1 MRAHEKTRRL
11 TGLAL
16 MTAIVIVLQLVAS
29 ALVKVGVFAPT
40 RWLVGVAMMAAIV
53 VLLANT
59 PLGMIQLPII
69 KATTT
74 HIPVII
80 GAILLGPMAGAVLG
94 GVFGLCSLVSNT
106 VAPVAA
112 SICFSPFL
120 AVSVGG
126 MLGAVKALWVS
137 VGCRILIGVV
147 AGWLWIALK
156 KIRVHDAI
164 ALPLVGAAGAMTNTA
179 AVMGSIF
186 FLFRAEYA
194 AANNLAMSA
203 VFDFIMATVVGSGVM
218 EAIAAAI
225 LVTAIGIALL
235 RVNRTRTLPA

>member
-1 MRAHEKTRRL
+1 MKNRK
-11 TGLAL
+11 
-16 MTAIVIVLQLVAS
+16 
-29 ALVKVGVFAPT
+29 KDT

-126 MLGAVKALWVS
+126 MLGAAKALWV
-137 VGCRILIGVV
+137 
-147 AGWLWIALK
+147 
-156 KIRVHDAI
+156 
-164 ALPLVGAAGAMTNTA
+164 PLVGAAGAMTNTA

>member
-1 MRAHEKTRRL
+1 MDRSKTTTL
-11 TGLAL
+11 VQYALITALILLLGMTGLGYPAL
-16 MTAIVIVLQLVAS
+16 GPIELTLV
-29 ALVKVGVFAPT
+29 
-40 RWLVGVAMMAAIV
+40 
-53 VLLANT
+53 
-59 PLGMIQLPII
+59 
-69 KATTT
+69 

-126 MLGAVKALWVS
+126 ILGAVKAIWVS

-156 KIRVHDAI
+156 KLRIHDVI
-164 ALPLVGAAGAMTNTA
+164 ALPIVGAAGAMTNTA

-203 VFDFIMATVVGSGVM
+203 VYDFIMATVVGSGVM

-225 LVTAIGIALL
+225 LVTAIGVALL
-235 RVNRTRTLPA
+235 RVRGFRTVPA